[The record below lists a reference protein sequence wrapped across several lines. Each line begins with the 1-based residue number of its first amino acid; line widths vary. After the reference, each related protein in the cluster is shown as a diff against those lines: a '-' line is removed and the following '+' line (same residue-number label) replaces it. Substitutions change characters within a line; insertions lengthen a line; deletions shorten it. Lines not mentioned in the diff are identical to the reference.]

1 MPAVGRS
8 TTRDD
13 FRERCQQAVAGKID
27 ALFENDRARAFASL
41 SPECHK
47 FLILEAP
54 GIKFRYSAT
63 DDELVGI
70 LKVLARDALIAYVQF
85 HLSKPPGFPE
95 LPITPYACED
105 MKARRDKRAHLVGC
119 YGTSQMRARWD
130 KKHPMFR
137 PFCRGLMADARTSKR
152 LRNDSQLRQMFPPKQ
167 LRGLVQ
173 GSYWCSPATLDGWI
187 NLVARIDASVRQPVD
202 NVLMVEHVKH
212 MRAQGIF
219 I

>member
-1 MPAVGRS
+1 MN
-8 TTRDD
+8 DD

-27 ALFENDRARAFASL
+27 ALFENDRARAFAGL
-41 SPECHK
+41 SSECHK

-63 DDELVGI
+63 DDEIVAI
-70 LKVLARDALIAYVQF
+70 LKVLARYALIAHVQF

-95 LPITPYACED
+95 LPITWDACKD
-105 MKARRDKRAHLVGC
+105 MKDRRDKRAQLVGC
-119 YGTSQMRARWD
+119 FGTSQMRARWD
-130 KKHPMFR
+130 KKHPTFK
-137 PFCRGLMADARTSKR
+137 PFCRGLMADARTPKR
-152 LRNDSQLRQMFPPKQ
+152 LRDDSELQRMFPPKQ

-173 GSYWCSPATLDGWI
+173 GAYWCSPATLKGWV

>member
-1 MPAVGRS
+1 MDA
-8 TTRDD
+8 
-13 FRERCQQAVAGKID
+13 FRERCQQAIACKID

-41 SPECHK
+41 SSDCHK

-63 DDELVGI
+63 DDELVAI
-70 LKVLARDALIAYVQF
+70 LKVLACDALIAYTQF

-105 MKARRDKRAHLVGC
+105 MKARRDKRAQLVGC
-119 YGTSQMRARWD
+119 FGTSQMRARWG
-130 KKHPMFR
+130 KKHPTFK
-137 PFCRGLMADARTSKR
+137 PFCRGLMADARTPKR
-152 LRNDSQLRQMFPPKQ
+152 LRDDSELQRMFPPKQ

-173 GSYWCSPATLDGWI
+173 GSCWCSPATWRGWV

-202 NVLMVEHVKH
+202 SMLMLAHVKNL
-212 MRAQGIF
+212 REQGVF